1 MLIDSHCHLDFP
13 EFAADFA
20 LLLQRAEEAD
30 VGLMLTICTH
40 LARFPAVLALAE
52 RHRQIYCTVGIH
64 PHEAAAE
71 PAVSAEQ
78 LVALADHPKVI
89 GFGETGLDYFYQHS
103 PRDQQIANFRAHIAA
118 ARQTQLPVVIH
129 SRDADDDTIAIL
141 TEEMALGA
149 FPGLIHCFSSGRRLG
164 EAAVALG
171 LTVSLSGI
179 LTFKKSDDLR
189 AIAADLPLQKLLVET
204 DSPFLAPMPFRGK
217 RCEPAYV
224 VRTAEKLAEIK
235 GLALDQVAAATTDN
249 FFALFR
255 KAVR

>member
-1 MLIDSHCHLDFP
+1 
-13 EFAADFA
+13 
-20 LLLQRAEEAD
+20 
-30 VGLMLTICTH
+30 
-40 LARFPAVLALAE
+40 
-52 RHRQIYCTVGIH
+52 
-64 PHEAAAE
+64 
-71 PAVSAEQ
+71 
-78 LVALADHPKVI
+78 
-89 GFGETGLDYFYQHS
+89 
-103 PRDQQIANFRAHIAA
+103 
-118 ARQTQLPVVIH
+118 
-129 SRDADDDTIAIL
+129 
-141 TEEMALGA
+141 
-149 FPGLIHCFSSGRRLG
+149 
-164 EAAVALG
+164 VALG